1 LPEHD
6 LAAVTGGPLCAF
18 RSRHD
23 LARYLAPLPRQQGLF
38 VNPLT
43 LQRDRSQMRR
53 LAVISLV
60 YRHFIV
66 RGWITRLDYLPYA
79 RPAGGALARAS
90 CRKAKVMSHAM
101 KRVATALAF
110 ALILAFGTQAA
121 SAQTL
126 KAVQDR
132 GQLVCGA
139 NGTLAGFGMPD
150 PQGNWVG
157 FDVDFCR
164 AIAAAIFN
172 DPTKVKFVPL
182 TAANRITSLQTGEI
196 DVLSRN
202 TTWTMSRDT
211 SLGIDFA
218 DVNYYDGQGFMVRK
232 SLKVNSALELNDAS
246 VCVQQGTTTE
256 LNLADYFRS
265 NNMTLKT
272 VTFATADEA
281 VKAYDTSR
289 CDSYTTDSSGLYG
302 ERLRLTDPS
311 ANIVLPEII
320 SKEPLS
326 PAVRQ
331 GDDAWEDIVRWTHYA
346 MVNAEELGVTQKN
359 VDDMMKSDNPDIRR
373 LLGVEGKFGSGMG
386 LTDDWAVHII
396 KAVGNYGESFERNV
410 GQGSPLKIARGLNAL
425 WTKGGLQYG
434 IPVR

>member
-1 LPEHD
+1 MLK
-6 LAAVTGGPLCAF
+6 
-18 RSRHD
+18 
-23 LARYLAPLPRQQGLF
+23 GLI
-38 VNPLT
+38 
-43 LQRDRSQMRR
+43 MKR
-53 LAVISLV
+53 LA
-60 YRHFIV
+60 
-66 RGWITRLDYLPYA
+66 T
-79 RPAGGALARAS
+79 
-90 CRKAKVMSHAM
+90 
-101 KRVATALAF
+101 AF
-110 ALILAFGTQAA
+110 AIATMFVFAAQAA

-126 KAVQDR
+126 KAVKDR

-150 PQGNWVG
+150 AQGNWTG

-182 TAANRITSLQTGEI
+182 TAANRFTALQSGDI

-211 SLGIDFA
+211 TLGVDFA
-218 DVNYYDGQGFMVRK
+218 AVHYYDGQGFMVHK
-232 SLKVNSALELNDAS
+232 ALKVSSALELNDAS

-256 LNLADYFRS
+256 LNLADFFRS
-265 NNMTLKT
+265 NHMSLKS

-281 VKAYDTSR
+281 IKAYDTGR

-302 ERLRLTDPS
+302 ERVLLSNPND
-311 ANIVLPEII
+311 NIILPEII

-331 GDDAWEDIVRWTHYA
+331 GDDAWEDLVRWVHYG
-346 MVNAEELGVTQKN
+346 MVDAEELGVSKATL
-359 VDDMMKSDNPDIRR
+359 DDQMKSANPEIRR
-373 LLGVEGKFGSGMG
+373 LLGVEGQFGESLG
-386 LTDDWAVHII
+386 LTNDWAVRII
-396 KAVGNYGESFERNV
+396 KSIGNYGESFEGTV
-410 GQGSPLKIARGLNAL
+410 GQGSQLKIARGLNAL